1 MPVVTARLGA
11 RNTSRPLVRITQ
23 EGPSRR
29 RVVATTPRR
38 EVGGPC
44 TCDQG
49 SRGGHPRSPGFYPG
63 HVPTTLRLLLAALL
77 LLAGVVLV
85 VLAVLGA
92 TGRLPRNRFA
102 GVRTADSLRT
112 ADAFA
117 IANRVAAPPVGAAG
131 AIALVGGT
139 VLLVLDRTGAAPWVL
154 GAIALVGTVVLAG
167 LGGAVGARA
176 AAAAIAAQ
184 AAAPSCGGVCA
195 GCDLVAGCRDATGT
209 EPGSEP
215 GARTGLT
222 REA

>member
-1 MPVVTARLGA
+1 M
-11 RNTSRPLVRITQ
+11 
-23 EGPSRR
+23 
-29 RVVATTPRR
+29 
-38 EVGGPC
+38 
-44 TCDQG
+44 
-49 SRGGHPRSPGFYPG
+49 
-63 HVPTTLRLLLAALL
+63 PTTLRLLLAALL

-154 GAIALVGTVVLAG
+154 GAIALV
-167 LGGAVGARA
+167 
-176 AAAAIAAQ
+176 
-184 AAAPSCGGVCA
+184 
-195 GCDLVAGCRDATGT
+195 
-209 EPGSEP
+209 
-215 GARTGLT
+215 
-222 REA
+222 